1 MVEKVSMEKKVEAL
15 AEAFKFKRTF
25 LIENYLYSY
34 NIHNAIYFLLI
45 KLRGFPVK
53 NNLHVRIGRKLSS
66 R

>member
-1 MVEKVSMEKKVEAL
+1 MVEKVSMGKKVEAL
-15 AEAFKFKRTF
+15 AEAFKFKEHF
-25 LIENYLYSY
+25 SSKIFYIY

-45 KLRGFPVK
+45 KLRGFPVM